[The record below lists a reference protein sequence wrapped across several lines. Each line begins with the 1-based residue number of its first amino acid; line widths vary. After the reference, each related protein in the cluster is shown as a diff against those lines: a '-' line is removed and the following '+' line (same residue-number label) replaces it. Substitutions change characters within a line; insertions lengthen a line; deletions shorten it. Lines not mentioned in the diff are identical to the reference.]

1 MRGARALIL
10 GLLAALFVGA
20 APAKAADSLQA
31 GVGRS
36 DITPPTGLFTFGYVR
51 DDAIGHGVNTR
62 LFARAVVLKEGDRKL
77 AIVTT
82 DLGET
87 PGGLLVEVAARL
99 AKRGF
104 DERNLVIS
112 ASHTHNG
119 PSGFSAY
126 QGDNFVAPTAGN
138 PADFK
143 TD

>member
-10 GLLAALFVGA
+10 GLLAALFASA
-20 APAKAADSLQA
+20 APAQAADSLQA

-62 LFARAVVLKEGDRKL
+62 LFARAVVMKEGDRKL

-87 PGGLLVEVAARL
+87 PGGLFAYVAEAL

-104 DERNLVIS
+104 NERNLIIS

-119 PSGFSAY
+119 PAGFSTF
-126 QGDNFVAPTAGN
+126 QGDNFVAPTM
-138 PADFK
+138 
-143 TD
+143 